1 MDLDEFSDDGFD
13 DLTDNV
19 LQELEN
25 HALQSTQAQQAFT
38 QRHGEFDY
46 EWVQEDD
53 DLDTT
58 EVINDAGV
66 PVGRPIVDKT
76 LRQQQQQQQQRGPQP
91 TRPSIPPVPNPRW
104 NPAVDAAAAAR
115 PGAPLAER
123 PRISSVRPLNQPFM
137 GSQRF
142 PDSSQSAARPQ
153 TAQRAA
159 MPMSSQGQPGTM
171 VTALQKRIRVLEAE
185 LNAARGEAS
194 ILRSNSTK
202 AQQSYD
208 EQIARLRKLNA
219 EQLEKQEKAMEA
231 ALAAEKHANTELQFM
246 QRDIREA
253 NDRARR
259 KDATGSTTVST
270 PKKAAKTW
278 GFADGFDEMDIA
290 ASPSK
295 GQGRNRAAGSVAANI
310 GERTPSKGKRKRP
323 VSESPMKA
331 LDTHTGDVEMGEV
344 KPVSQLALQ
353 QPVVV
358 ATPAV
363 PFDVSRS
370 LTSTL
375 FSSPF
380 RWADIFRVSF
390 CKLSLIT
397 ALPKDNRQRSI
408 YSRASRS
415 HPIPR
420 RLFQLSS
427 LRDSP

>member
-25 HALQSTQAQQAFT
+25 HALQFTQAQPALT
-38 QRHGEFDY
+38 QQFDY
-46 EWVQEDD
+46 AWEQEDD

-66 PVGRPIVDKT
+66 AVGRPIVDKT
-76 LRQQQQQQQQRGPQP
+76 LRQQPQNQQQQRG
-91 TRPSIPPVPNPRW
+91 RPSIPPVPNPRW
-104 NPAVDAAAAAR
+104 NPAIDSAAAR
-115 PGAPLAER
+115 PGAPIAER
-123 PRISSVRPLNQPFM
+123 PRMASVRPLNQPFM

-153 TAQRAA
+153 TAQLAA
-159 MPMSSQGQPGTM
+159 LPVSSQGQPGTM

-202 AQQSYD
+202 AQHSYD
-208 EQIARLRKLNA
+208 EQIARLRKMNA
-219 EQLEKQEKAMEA
+219 DQIDKQEKAMEA
-231 ALAAEKHANTELQFM
+231 ALAAEKHANVELQFM
-246 QRDIREA
+246 QRDMREA
-253 NDRARR
+253 NDRTR
-259 KDATGSTTVST
+259 KKDSIATGVTT

-295 GQGRNRAAGSVAANI
+295 GQGRSKAAGSVAANI

-331 LDTHTGDVEMGEV
+331 LDIHTGDAEMGEA
-344 KPVSQLALQ
+344 KPASQIALQ
-353 QPVVV
+353 QPVIVT
-358 ATPAV
+358 APTA
-363 PFDVSRS
+363 PFDVNN
-370 LTSTL
+370 
-375 FSSPF
+375 SPAIPSCIYLL
-380 RWADIFRVSF
+380 RRTDLNLVSF

-397 ALPKDNRQRSI
+397 ALPKDSPRLST
-408 YSRASRS
+408 YSRASHS
-415 HPIPR
+415 LPIQQSRFRPS
-420 RLFQLSS
+420 F
-427 LRDSP
+427 LRDSL

>member
-25 HALQSTQAQQAFT
+25 NAIQFTQGQRAFT
-38 QRHGEFDY
+38 QQADQLDY
-46 EWVQEDD
+46 AWGQEDD

-76 LRQQQQQQQQRGPQP
+76 LRQQRGLQP

-104 NPAVDAAAAAR
+104 NPAIDGAAAR

-123 PRISSVRPLNQPFM
+123 PRISSVRSLNQPFM

-153 TAQRAA
+153 TAQIAA
-159 MPMSSQGQPGTM
+159 MPMSSQAQSGPM

-185 LNAARGEAS
+185 LNAARGETS

-202 AQQSYD
+202 AQQNYD
-208 EQIARLRKLNA
+208 EQIARLRKLNV
-219 EQLEKQEKAMEA
+219 EQLQKQEKAMEA
-231 ALAAEKHANTELQFM
+231 AIAAEKHASTELQFM
-246 QRDIREA
+246 QRDMKEA

-259 KDATGSTTVST
+259 KEPAAINMTT
-270 PKKAAKTW
+270 PKKASKTW

-295 GQGRNRAAGSVAANI
+295 GQGRSKTAGSVATNI

-323 VSESPMKA
+323 VSESPMKP
-331 LDTHTGDVEMGEV
+331 LDILTGDAEMSEDM

-353 QPVVV
+353 QPIVVT
-358 ATPAV
+358 APTA
-363 PFDVSRS
+363 PFDVS
-370 LTSTL
+370 
-375 FSSPF
+375 
-380 RWADIFRVSF
+380 
-390 CKLSLIT
+390 LI
-397 ALPKDNRQRSI
+397 I
-408 YSRASRS
+408 E
-415 HPIPR
+415 
-420 RLFQLSS
+420 
-427 LRDSP
+427 

>member
-25 HALQSTQAQQAFT
+25 NAIQSTQAQHAFT
-38 QRHGEFDY
+38 QQADQLDY
-46 EWVQEDD
+46 AWGQEDD

-76 LRQQQQQQQQRGPQP
+76 LRQQQP

-104 NPAVDAAAAAR
+104 NPAIDAATAR

-123 PRISSVRPLNQPFM
+123 PRMTNARSMNQPFM
-137 GSQRF
+137 GTQRF
-142 PDSSQSAARPQ
+142 PDSSRNAARPP
-153 TAQRAA
+153 TAQLAA
-159 MPMSSQGQPGTM
+159 MPMPSQAQSGTM
-171 VTALQKRIRVLEAE
+171 VTALQKRIRILEAE
-185 LNAARGEAS
+185 LNAARGETS

-219 EQLEKQEKAMEA
+219 EQLQKQEKAMEA
-231 ALAAEKHANTELQFM
+231 AIAAEKHANTELQFM
-246 QRDIREA
+246 QRDMKEA

-259 KDATGSTTVST
+259 KEPAAINMTT
-270 PKKAAKTW
+270 PKKASKTW

-295 GQGRNRAAGSVAANI
+295 GQGRSKTAGSVATNI

-323 VSESPMKA
+323 VSESPMKP
-331 LDTHTGDVEMGEV
+331 LDIHTGDAEISEDI

-353 QPVVV
+353 QPIVV
-358 ATPAV
+358 AAPTA
-363 PFDVSRS
+363 PFDVS
-370 LTSTL
+370 LTAEETE
-375 FSSPF
+375 
-380 RWADIFRVSF
+380 I
-390 CKLSLIT
+390 
-397 ALPKDNRQRSI
+397 
-408 YSRASRS
+408 
-415 HPIPR
+415 
-420 RLFQLSS
+420 
-427 LRDSP
+427 